1 MMNHV
6 VSVINQKGGVGKT
19 TSTIN
24 LSCAFANSG
33 QKTLIIDLDPQGNA
47 STGVGVENNQREN
60 SVYKL
65 LTERNNWQ
73 HYVKQ
78 TKIEN
83 LDIICANVE
92 LSGFET
98 EVAENKDRAFIL
110 KGVLEE
116 IRSKNQYN
124 QILIDCPPSLSL
136 LTVMALVASN
146 SVIVPLQAEFF
157 ALEGLTQLLKT
168 IARIKSSLN
177 KNLEVEGIVLTMFD
191 KRNKLCLQVES
202 ESRKYF
208 GEQVYKTVIPRNVR
222 ISEAPSHGVP
232 VIVYDKYC
240 AGSIA
245 YEKLALEILEKQKQL
260 NFAA

>member
-6 VSVINQKGGVGKT
+6 VAVINQKGGVGKT

-78 TKIEN
+78 TKIGN

-116 IRSKNQYN
+116 IRLKNQLIYKKSGN
-124 QILIDCPPSLSL
+124 VITNNITNNGVINNITIVAFGKEEKYKISEKDILNAVSKGFNTAEQ
-136 LTVMALVASN
+136 LT
-146 SVIVPLQAEFF
+146 
-157 ALEGLTQLLKT
+157 KT
-168 IARIKSSLN
+168 IHFNN
-177 KNLEVEGIVLTMFD
+177 KYPEYRFV
-191 KRNKLCLQVES
+191 
-202 ESRKYF
+202 
-208 GEQVYKTVIPRNVR
+208 
-222 ISEAPSHGVP
+222 
-232 VIVYDKYC
+232 
-240 AGSIA
+240 
-245 YEKLALEILEKQKQL
+245 
-260 NFAA
+260 